1 MTDIQDVTP
10 ALSGGNTGG
19 IWPTVTVRK
28 VRHTVE
34 ACHRFGHIGLI
45 TGPSGTGKTTA
56 ASVATTFADAEE
68 DADTHFV
75 MMTAAADTTIAALAR
90 IAVEVGAYIRP
101 QLGCSEL
108 YEAILKRGWG
118 GNSLRGGRHSLL
130 VIDEAQF
137 LPDGALHVLRN
148 LWDELDNQGCAPGLV
163 LVGTPDLADRIEG
176 RSGRKPR
183 ELDALRGRLGAV
195 VKLAPPTPED
205 IAAIMQHLGIVG
217 DRAAALVDRIS
228 RGRGGLHNFRRIEKM
243 ARELAGRG
251 APMTLGHIQTAAEI
265 AGVGA

>member
-10 ALSGGNTGG
+10 ALSGSNTGG
-19 IWPTVTVRK
+19 IWPTMTVRK

-56 ASVATTFADAEE
+56 ASVATTLADAEDE
-68 DADTHFV
+68 ADTHFV
-75 MMTAAADTTIAALAR
+75 TMTAAAGERPVSALACIAA
-90 IAVEVGAYIRP
+90 EVGAYIRP
-101 QLGCSEL
+101 QHGLTEL
-108 YEAILKRGWG
+108 YDGIVKRGW
-118 GNSLRGGRHSLL
+118 SRKSLL

-137 LPDGALHVLRN
+137 LPDGALHMLRN
-148 LWDELDNQGCAPGLV
+148 LWDALDNAGRAPGLV
-163 LVGTPDLADRIEG
+163 LVGTPELADRIEG

-195 VKLAPPTPED
+195 VRLAPPTAED

-217 DRAAALVDRIS
+217 ERAAALVDRIS
-228 RGRGGLHNFRRIEKM
+228 RGRGGLHNLRRIEKM